1 MKNCGFRCREYREE
15 RIDMKNENE
24 LSFVEGPVFG
34 ALIKFALPVL
44 GALILQAAYGAVDLM
59 VVGQFG
65 DASSISAVGTGSTFM
80 QMVTFVITS
89 LAMGSTVII
98 GQHIGED
105 KPKKAGDAVGTTI
118 VLFAIVG
125 IILTILLELGAGG
138 LMTLLQVPEASYD
151 KAVTYVRICSGG
163 ILIIIAYNVISG
175 ILRGV
180 GNANL
185 PFIFVGIACVVNII
199 GDLLFVAVLHMDAA
213 GAALATVL
221 AQLVSVIASLFVL
234 QKQSLPVS
242 FSRQQC
248 RIYGNELKK
257 ILNIGVP
264 IALQEAMVQV
274 SFLVINTIVN
284 NMGLMPSA
292 GYGVAQK
299 IVSFIMLV
307 PSSVMQTV
315 SAFVAQNIG
324 AGKPDRAKRGYF
336 TAMITGGTVGIF
348 IFLAGFFGGGLLSSL
363 FTSDADVIA
372 QSALYLKGFSV
383 DCILT
388 CILFSSIGFFN
399 GSGNSIPVM
408 IQGISSAFLIR
419 IPVSILMSKL
429 PNTSLMLVGFATPIT
444 TIYGIIFFV
453 VCFALLRR
461 KAARS

>member
-336 TAMITGGTVGIF
+336 TAMITGCTVGIF